1 MNVPGNW
8 EMNGFGDPEYVNN
21 GFAWREH
28 FNEQPPAVPT
38 KDNHVGS
45 YRRIIDILLIILLDI
60 HTPYYYFS
68 SFPISSSFSC
78 IMNFSP
84 SNLL

>member
-1 MNVPGNW
+1 MEDHECSRQLGD
-8 EMNGFGDPEYVNN
+8 ERTFGDPEYVNN

-45 YRRIIDILLIILLDI
+45 YRRIIDIPANWDGKQVVA
-60 HTPYYYFS
+60 HFGSVTS
-68 SFPISSSFSC
+68 QTSIS
-78 IMNFSP
+78 M
-84 SNLL
+84 